1 MMETETNE
9 IKDITPEIARGMT
22 QEATN
27 WDDIIQKRINARVP
41 DKAKSGKRE
50 CRIVIE
56 LPDGM
61 NTFTETTQDII
72 KGVFVRKGWKIAYF
86 GVDTRL
92 RAALVDIEW

>member
-1 MMETETNE
+1 MEYETNE
-9 IKDITPEIARGMT
+9 IKDITPEIAKEMT
-22 QEATN
+22 QEASN
-27 WDDIIQKRINARVP
+27 WDDIIQMAINDRVP
-41 DKAKSGKRE
+41 EKAKSGKRE

-72 KGVFVRKGWKIAYF
+72 KGVFVRKGWKIQNF

-92 RAALVDIEW
+92 RAAIVDIGW